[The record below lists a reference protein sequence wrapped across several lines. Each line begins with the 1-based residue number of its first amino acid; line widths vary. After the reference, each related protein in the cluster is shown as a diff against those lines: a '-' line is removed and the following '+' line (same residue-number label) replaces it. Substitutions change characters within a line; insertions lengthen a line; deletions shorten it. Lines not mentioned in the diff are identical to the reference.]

1 MCSFGCGLG
10 TPSIGSS
17 AHSRPCPADG
27 VDAIE
32 KAKWAAPVP
41 PPARLTSGKEIAPVQ
56 GLSTTHRIPESFKR
70 DSDHS
75 AWFGPGRSRGGISR
89 ARPRRLWSC
98 NSSPGYHPARLR
110 MTKALKFTHSGLS
123 TPCMLGMALVPMLS
137 SLVPRKTSPI
147 PTSWVRR

>member
-1 MCSFGCGLG
+1 MAWVKVRERPGKTAMCSFGCGLG

-75 AWFGPGRSRGGISR
+75 AWFGPGEVTWGYIKGSPKTLVVAQLFSRLSPREATHDESPQIHTFWTLDPLY
-89 ARPRRLWSC
+89 ARDGSC
-98 NSSPGYHPARLR
+98 PDAQ
-110 MTKALKFTHSGLS
+110 
-123 TPCMLGMALVPMLS
+123 
-137 SLVPRKTSPI
+137 
-147 PTSWVRR
+147 